1 MPYLSHAARRGMLL
15 CAFAAGFLAT
25 LAQPGHAVPEGD
37 GAVPPAAVADPFG
50 RETPRGTVDGLVAA
64 FATGDAG
71 AVLPFL
77 DLSGIAPERQRAE
90 GRRLAAQLEAVLDRA
105 GGLLP
110 GFRISAQQAGMAG
123 DDLPA
128 DLDRFAI
135 LRTDEGSADLTLKRG
150 PESGAEG
157 AAEVWRV
164 SPDALRAVAAAAPRG
179 PALMDRWMPR
189 TLRDT
194 RVWGAS
200 LAAWL
205 ALLGVAGASLGA
217 GFAAAW
223 ALRWT
228 AVRLVRAVCAETAD
242 RLARS
247 VRLPAALILGALLFE
262 GLATLAGVPVVA
274 RAAAAPVV
282 ETGAWVALA
291 WLVLRAVSLGFDE
304 VLRRMTLRE
313 RLGAVSV
320 VAIGRRLAKGLVMVA
335 AAVLIAGSLGLD
347 LTGWLAAFGLGG
359 LAFALGAQKT
369 IEHMVGGLSLVAD
382 QPVRVGDF
390 CKVDGV
396 MGTVEDI
403 GLRSTRIR
411 TLDRTLVTIPNGDLS
426 TARIENFAGRKR
438 FLWQTTLGLRYETR
452 PDQMRAVLRRL
463 DRMMAADPRIAEDH
477 RARFIG
483 FGASS
488 LDVEIFAYICAPDMP
503 RNLAIREELN
513 LAIMEIVSSCGAG
526 FAFPSTTV
534 YLARDDQSD
543 AAREGGREGAER
555 KDEHAAL
562 RSPFG
567 AVA

>member
-1 MPYLSHAARRGMLL
+1 MPYLSHAARRGTIL
-15 CAFAAGFLAT
+15 CAFALGFLMT
-25 LAQPGHAVPEGD
+25 LALPAHAVPQDEPE
-37 GAVPPAAVADPFG
+37 AEAAAAPDPFG
-50 RETPRGTVDGLVAA
+50 RDTPRGAVDGLVAA

-77 DLSGIAPERQRAE
+77 DLSAIREDRQRTE
-90 GRRLAAQLEAVLDRA
+90 GRKLADQLEAVLDRA

-110 GFRISAQQAGMAG
+110 GFRISAQPGGMAG

-135 LRTDEGSADLTLKRG
+135 LRTEEGTADLTLKRSTDG
-150 PESGAEG
+150 ERQ
-157 AAEVWRV
+157 VWRV
-164 SPDALRAVAAAAPRG
+164 SPDALQAVAAAAPRG
-179 PALMDRWMPR
+179 PALVDRLMPQV
-189 TLRDT
+189 LRDT
-194 RVWGAS
+194 RLWGAS

-205 ALLGVAGASLGA
+205 ALLGVAGASLGT

-223 ALRWT
+223 VLRAL
-228 AVRLVRAVCAETAD
+228 AAKLVRAVCAETAD
-242 RLARS
+242 RLAHS
-247 VRLPAALILGALLFE
+247 VRLPATLILGALMFE
-262 GLATLAGVPVVA
+262 GWATLAGVPVVA

-282 ETGAWVALA
+282 ETGAWIALA
-291 WLVLRAVSLGFDE
+291 WLILRAVSIGFDE
-304 VLRRMTLRE
+304 ILRRMTLRE

-320 VAIGRRLAKGLVMVA
+320 VAIGRRIAKGVVMVG

-411 TLDRTLVTIPNGDLS
+411 TLDKTLVTIPNGDLS

-452 PDQMRAVLRRL
+452 PEQMRAVLKRL
-463 DRMMAADPRIAEDH
+463 DRMLAADPRVAEDH

-488 LDVEIFAYICAPDMP
+488 LDVEIFAYIVASDMP

-513 LAIMEIVSSCGAG
+513 LDVMEVLASCGVG

-534 YLARDDQSD
+534 YLARDDHAD
-543 AAREGGREGAER
+543 GELTDEDR
-555 KDEHAAL
+555 KKEHAAL